1 MIFVAMSLYI
11 HTWPWLGDSVWRM
24 SNTRMQLLWLLCKVM
39 FSQIIWP
46 SLIPDLASLDT
57 LNPTWWETWHWCPR
71 KNHWPCPNF
80 LNPTSASYK
89 MHILELRAS
98 KIWNGLWWKTIP
110 PPFPATHTPQNSR
123 AVKDLCR
130 DLPLSPLACQVLEI
144 FYKLLINLEMKYTC
158 FNGQCP
164 WMKALFN
171 G

>member
-110 PPFPATHTPQNSR
+110 PHSLPHTLLKTAEQW
-123 AVKDLCR
+123 K
-130 DLPLSPLACQVLEI
+130 I
-144 FYKLLINLEMKYTC
+144 FVGICHWALLHAKFLKFFTSC
-158 FNGQCP
+158 
-164 WMKALFN
+164 WST
-171 G
+171 